1 MDWARAKTILILC
14 YLVLNL
20 FLGYRL
26 YADPGRGEGHLTVVD
41 SAQVAKTTARLAE
54 AGIKLVTP
62 VPERAP
68 ALAKITL
75 RHRYSQEEAVS
86 LFFGDS
92 EGTILRHEEP
102 GRTIYRRGNE
112 ILTFYDNGAMIFRL
126 ESNQVPVILD
136 SAAARRIFDEFWVER
151 GGLPDGARFDS
162 IYQDER
168 SGKFLVYY
176 YQEVDNRVIYGGQAV
191 GMVGPGGLETVLLTW
206 FDVTGSAGRKRA
218 VIPPTDALEMV
229 AGQVK
234 GTWPARE
241 FIVEALSLG
250 YFTEPYNARQW
261 EAVPVWRVRF
271 RDGRVY
277 YVNAYTGEMEMP
289 SGNLFR

>member
-1 MDWARAKTILILC
+1 M
-14 YLVLNL
+14 
-20 FLGYRL
+20 
-26 YADPGRGEGHLTVVD
+26 VD